1 MWAMKMEMLTMVAL
15 KSMMGR
21 SETKSCIRVVVLG
34 MSMAADG
41 DEFVADVLVG
51 LDDGQHAENPGDDG
65 GGDFA
70 NPADD
75 GDDGSAC

>member
-1 MWAMKMEMLTMVAL
+1 
-15 KSMMGR
+15 
-21 SETKSCIRVVVLG
+21 
-34 MSMAADG
+34 MAADG
-41 DEFVADVLVG
+41 DEFVADVRVG